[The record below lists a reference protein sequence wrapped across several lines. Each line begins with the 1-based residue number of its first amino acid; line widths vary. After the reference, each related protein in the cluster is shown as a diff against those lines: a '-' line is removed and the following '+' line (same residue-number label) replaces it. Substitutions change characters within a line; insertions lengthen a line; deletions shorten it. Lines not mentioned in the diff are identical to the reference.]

1 MKAVDRY
8 GVAIDEGVWRLEE
21 GAPRAETL
29 LPTTFAL
36 NAPKG
41 RMTALGVRRR
51 LESGPASTLGH
62 RVERFFSAVDSGPPL
77 LVGALP
83 FEREAGDCLFQPERL
98 TDDERL
104 FDPRSY
110 PAQPRRWAVR
120 PEPSASAYQD
130 AVAQA
135 LRLMEEAHADP
146 LVKVVLSRSLVL
158 TADRPVDPQWLA
170 ARLSSDPA
178 AACFIARLGL
188 DAAGRQR
195 SLVGATPELLV
206 SKAGRNIASHPLAG
220 SSARHAD
227 PEQDRLSAAA
237 LEQSDKDR
245 REHAMVVEA
254 ILDTLTP
261 YCTQLRAAGSAAAQP
276 TATMWHLGTPIEGQ
290 LKDADISSA
299 ALAALLHPTPAV
311 GGCPTRGAR
320 EVIRE
325 LESYDRGFY
334 SGAVGWTDAAGDGAW
349 YVSLRCAEVAGS
361 EVRLYAGAGI
371 VRGSIPEGEVR
382 ETSAKFQTM
391 LRALGVDEE
400 GRSLEAGER

>member
-8 GVAIDEGVWRLEE
+8 GVAIDGGVWRLQDSVP
-21 GAPRAETL
+21 GAKATL
-29 LPTTFAL
+29 ATTFAL
-36 NAPKG
+36 NALKG

-51 LESGPASTLGH
+51 LETGPADTLAD
-62 RVERFFSAVDSGPPL
+62 RVERFFSTIDGGPAL

-83 FEREAGDCLFQPERL
+83 FDRDADDCLFQPDRL
-98 TDDERL
+98 TNDVRL
-104 FDPRSY
+104 FDPRSN
-110 PAQPRRWAVR
+110 PAQPRRWTVR
-120 PEPSASAYQD
+120 AEPSASAYRD

-135 LRLMEEAHADP
+135 LQLMEQAQADP

-158 TADRPVDPQWLA
+158 IADGPVDPQWLA
-170 ARLSSDPA
+170 ARLSNDPA
-178 AACFIARLGL
+178 VACFIAGLGL
-188 DAAGRQR
+188 DAGGRQR
-195 SLVGATPELLV
+195 TLVGATPELLV
-206 SKAGRNIASHPLAG
+206 SKTGRDIASHPLAG
-220 SSARHAD
+220 SAVRHAD

-237 LEQSDKDR
+237 LEQSEKDR

-254 ILDTLTP
+254 ILDTLAP
-261 YCTQLRAAGSAAAQP
+261 YCSQLRAAGGAAARP
-276 TATMWHLGTPIEGQ
+276 TATMWHLGTSIEGR
-290 LKDADISSA
+290 LKDADMSSA

-311 GGCPTRGAR
+311 GGCPTRRAR